1 MTDTNAP
8 ERISMR
14 VASWST
20 NEPQPDGWCLNLAD
34 QAVTCK
40 VGGLVF
46 SYGIEEGLRQY
57 TSAIRAD
64 LATPAPQ
71 DGYSAGVRAAAEVAQ
86 RHAETGR
93 QKLRAST
100 TREEADA
107 WSVVISRSDMIG
119 DAILALLDAPALPD
133 ARAGAVGEMR
143 ERCAAV
149 LTNEAE
155 ASLKLMHSIRQST
168 ITIEVFGEWL
178 GRYAA
183 AIRALPIPA
192 AVPTPACTATDGPA
206 SACVYR
212 APGLGTA
219 ADYERG

>member
-64 LATPAPQ
+64 LATPAPRE
-71 DGYSAGVRAAAEVAQ
+71 DGYSAGVRAAAELAAQ
-86 RHAETGR
+86 YDTGDGA
-93 QKLRAST
+93 Q
-100 TREEADA
+100 
-107 WSVVISRSDMIG
+107 G
-119 DAILALLDAPALPD
+119 AILALLDAPQELPGTNADPVVLAPALPD
-133 ARAGAVGEMR
+133 ARAGGLLLALRVIFGMSGKGCEAPNAAYR
-143 ERCAAV
+143 WCER
-149 LTNEAE
+149 
-155 ASLKLMHSIRQST
+155 ID
-168 ITIEVFGEWL
+168 EVFFDLSAAEQYTDWAQDL
-178 GRYAA
+178 PPAFMA
-183 AIRALPIPA
+183 AI
-192 AVPTPACTATDGPA
+192 TPACTATDGPA

-212 APGLGTA
+212 APGLATNEYGDDIPGRIP
-219 ADYERG
+219 DYD